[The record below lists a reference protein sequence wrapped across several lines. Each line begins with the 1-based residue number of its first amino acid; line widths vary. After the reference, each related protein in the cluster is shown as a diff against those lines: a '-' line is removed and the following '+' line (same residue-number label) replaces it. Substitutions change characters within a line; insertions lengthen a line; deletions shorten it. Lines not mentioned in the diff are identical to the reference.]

1 MAVAVCNFNPFSY
14 FFFII
19 FYFFFGEEG
28 MPKLNEH
35 LIKTEPLQDPSE
47 KKSDI
52 HYSETLQTYTQ
63 KIPLNGTQ
71 FQFRIKFS

>member
-1 MAVAVCNFNPFSY
+1 
-14 FFFII
+14 
-19 FYFFFGEEG
+19 